1 MLILSKNTINLFNF
15 TADLL
20 KGFIMKNNLSS
31 KLALV
36 SGSALLLSALISPAH
51 AEPTGYDQITFQT
64 EVKEEIA
71 NDEVRASLYKKAQA
85 GDAKSLATTLN
96 TSINKALAIAK
107 RYPTVTVSTGQQSTY
122 PRYDKN
128 DKIIG
133 WTGQANIDIKSTDF
147 TATSQLIA
155 DLQETLVMNNL
166 TFGVS
171 ELKKDALERKLMTEA
186 SRAFQQQAKN
196 LTRAWDARG
205 YRVINVNLNTG
216 NDNYPRPMYSS
227 MRATSADASVPS
239 QNFESGNSTVS
250 VTANGTIELSK

>member
-1 MLILSKNTINLFNF
+1 MKDTTLNKKTSNKQWLNK
-15 TADLL
+15 TA
-20 KGFIMKNNLSS
+20 IASS
-31 KLALV
+31 A
-36 SGSALLLSALISPAH
+36 ALLVTAIMSSAH
-51 AEPTGYDQITFQT
+51 AEPTGYDQLSFQT

-85 GDAKSLATTLN
+85 NDAKTLATTLN

-107 RYPTVTVSTGQQSTY
+107 RYPTVTVSTGQQSSY

-133 WTGQANIDIKSTDF
+133 WTGQANIDLKSTDF
-147 TATSQLIA
+147 AATSQLIA
-155 DLQETLVMNNL
+155 DLQETLVMDTLN
-166 TFGVS
+166 FGVS
-171 ELKKDALERKLMTEA
+171 AIKKDAIEQKLMTEA

-205 YRVINVNLNTG
+205 YRVVTVNLNTG
-216 NDNYPRPMYSS
+216 NNNYPRPMYASME

-239 QNFESGNSTVS
+239 QNFESGNSTIS
-250 VTANGTIELSK
+250 VTANGTIELTK

>member
-1 MLILSKNTINLFNF
+1 MKTTLIIKTIMA
-15 TADLL
+15 T
-20 KGFIMKNNLSS
+20 SS
-31 KLALV
+31 A
-36 SGSALLLSALISPAH
+36 ALLTAMMSPAH
-51 AEPTGYDQITFQT
+51 AEPTGYDQISFQT

-71 NDEVRASLYKKAQA
+71 NDEVRASMYKKAQA
-85 GDAKSLATTLN
+85 TDAKTLATTLN
-96 TSINKALAIAK
+96 TSINRALAIAK

-133 WTGQANIDIKSTDF
+133 WTGQANIDLKSTDF

-166 TFGVS
+166 NFGVS
-171 ELKKDALERKLMTEA
+171 EIKKDALEQKLMTDA

-205 YRVINVNLNTG
+205 YRVITVNLNTG
-216 NDNYPRPMYSS
+216 NNNFPRPMYSS
-227 MRATSADASVPS
+227 MRAADAESSIPS
-239 QNFESGNSTVS
+239 QNFESGNSTIS
-250 VTANGTIELSK
+250 VTANGTIELNK